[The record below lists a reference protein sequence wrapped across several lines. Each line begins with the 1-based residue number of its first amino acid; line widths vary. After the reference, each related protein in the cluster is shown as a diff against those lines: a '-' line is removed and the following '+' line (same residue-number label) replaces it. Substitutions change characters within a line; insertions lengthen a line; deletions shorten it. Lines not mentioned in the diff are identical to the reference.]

1 MATLFGT
8 GLAPFR
14 LRDVVARWQRRP
26 TWLIE
31 LAIFVSWAVLAWWS
45 LATTSPATGGQ
56 SMPMKMSMGSMP
68 GMNMGS
74 MPGMNMGSMPGMH
87 PAAHSAADH
96 ALIGLPM
103 LLVASVAMMLP
114 GSLPALKHVATHSF
128 RWRRGR
134 ALAQFL
140 LIYLAVWVLFGA
152 LALTLLGQLRLS
164 PRTELLA
171 SLAIAAGWQLTSLK
185 RRAVR
190 DCHRSVPLPP
200 SGWPAVVGVCRFASV
215 NANACVR
222 SCWAMMLTMAV
233 VPPAEM
239 VVCMPLLTGMI
250 SAEKVG
256 RRPRLATRVVA
267 VGLAVGAGIA
277 LLA

>member
-8 GLAPFR
+8 GLAPLR

-56 SMPMKMSMGSMP
+56 SMRMKMS
-68 GMNMGS
+68 MGS

-87 PAAHSAADH
+87 PAAHSAAEN

-103 LLVASVAMMLP
+103 LLVMSVAMMLP
-114 GSLPALKHVATHSF
+114 GSLPAVKHVATHSF

-222 SCWAMMLTMAV
+222 SCWAMMLTTAV
-233 VPPAEM
+233 LPPAEM

-267 VGLAVGAGIA
+267 VGLTVGAGIA